1 MPVWRFN
8 RNDPTRHP
16 NPARGH
22 VETMAAMARFYGNQ
36 LGEAWDRLTRL
47 SDAAPANTSLRLAV
61 YGVASAR
68 GWPRR
73 AREEAEIAAGLAP
86 LDLGSR
92 IALVEVAIA
101 GYRFTEAQRLVDELR
116 ALYPENEGVRR
127 LARDLDAKRRWLLDV
142 KVQPSNSDG
151 GGPNASG
158 RAIVSEARLYSP
170 PIADNWRIFALGD
183 YSNAHPPEGF
193 VQRGRGGGGVEWRV
207 PSFTATVYPTT
218 SWGTLI
224 KGGVGATLDW
234 WVTDHIELA
243 ASAELFSANTPLRG
257 LLFGITADEY
267 AAKAQY
273 RWHES
278 RSIAAS
284 FSYLPFTDGNQRLA
298 GGVTFSE
305 RLVNI
310 PGFDLTGRLEAYASS
325 NTLGGLTP
333 YYNPTRDLS
342 LTGGML
348 VEHVLWRRYDTSLVH
363 ALTLD
368 AGLYAEHGYASDW
381 IGTLAYEHRWRFD
394 PLTEFRYGISLMRR
408 VYDGSVENTLGFTIG
423 LRQRI

>member
-1 MPVWRFN
+1 M
-8 RNDPTRHP
+8 
-16 NPARGH
+16 
-22 VETMAAMARFYGNQ
+22 
-36 LGEAWDRLTRL
+36 
-47 SDAAPANTSLRLAV
+47 
-61 YGVASAR
+61 
-68 GWPRR
+68 
-73 AREEAEIAAGLAP
+73 
-86 LDLGSR
+86 
-92 IALVEVAIA
+92 
-101 GYRFTEAQRLVDELR
+101 
-116 ALYPENEGVRR
+116 
-127 LARDLDAKRRWLLDV
+127 
-142 KVQPSNSDG
+142 
-151 GGPNASG
+151 
-158 RAIVSEARLYSP
+158 
-170 PIADNWRIFALGD
+170 
-183 YSNAHPPEGF
+183 
-193 VQRGRGGGGVEWRV
+193 
-207 PSFTATVYPTT
+207 
-218 SWGTLI
+218 
-224 KGGVGATLDW
+224 
-234 WVTDHIELA
+234 
-243 ASAELFSANTPLRG
+243 RG

-368 AGLYAEHGYASDW
+368 AGLYAEQGYANDW
-381 IGTLAYEHRWRFD
+381 TGTLAYEHRWRFD
-394 PLTEFRYGISLMRR
+394 PLTEFRYGVQLMRR